1 MKTKNAITVRPGP
14 DLPALKRA
22 KSLVRLTESILGKS
36 IAPARNRT
44 DEQGRK
50 QGYWV
55 ERSANGIVEEG
66 PFVNGKKQGHWVL
79 RFADGHVEEGP
90 FVGGKKHGH
99 WVLRFADGEVWE
111 GPCVDGK
118 WHGKWVHRFANGGVK
133 RERCWENDN
142 PIDC

>member
-1 MKTKNAITVRPGP
+1 MKTKNVITVRPGP

-79 RFADGHVEEGP
+79 RFADG
-90 FVGGKKHGH
+90 
-99 WVLRFADGEVWE
+99 EVWE